1 MKATKTWILIA
12 NEKVARIV
20 ENDGP
25 GKGIF
30 QPCGLA
36 RQATNAVSLKDDPG
50 RSFKSMGKSRS
61 KIEGQQNGKVSPNGF
76 AGELV
81 RDLRRSHAKGCFDR
95 LIICAAPKTLNQ
107 LKQLL
112 PETLRGVVS
121 AEIPKDLTHTPTG
134 DLAAHFENVLAV

>member
-25 GKGIF
+25 GKGVF
-30 QPCGLA
+30 QPSGMA
-36 RQATNAVSLKDDPG
+36 RQASYSGSLKDDPG
-50 RSFKSMGKSRS
+50 RSFQSKGKSRS
-61 KIEGQQNGKVSPNGF
+61 KFEGHQNGKVSPNGF

-81 RDLRRSHAKGCFDR
+81 RDLRRSHTKGCFDR

-112 PETLRGVVS
+112 PATLRGVVS

-134 DLAAHFENVLAV
+134 ELATHFENVLAV